1 MLYMI
6 CIIRI
11 IQNNINIFYNGIM
24 NNINIKDIYIIYN
37 GIINNINIKDI
48 FILFT
53 ME

>member
-1 MLYMI
+1 
-6 CIIRI
+6 
-11 IQNNINIFYNGIM
+11 M